1 MDNCIHFTL
10 TYKNYKEFIMN
21 ASIFSKIVALLLI
34 SMMLLTAVGCDMASI
49 FGDMMID
56 EGNGINQ
63 DDTSL
68 LGKYTGIG
76 KETESTSRETAEAP
90 TEIAG
95 EETDVCLP
103 EDTAEPEFSLPIGE
117 LDFEGKDISILC
129 TLQQDTP
136 NEWKFTATEDQ
147 VDEVITKV
155 NQKVMNDLNLSMS
168 TTAITYNGNYTDYT
182 SRVIEM
188 ITKDVVAAINEFE
201 ISSNYATATAAPAI
215 RDYAA
220 NLLDED
226 LFPYLDF
233 SLPCWNSN
241 FVKNN
246 TVHDRLFYATG
257 DIGTSTID
265 SAIVMW
271 HNEEL
276 YYRYRE
282 STDPENLQELA
293 IEGGWTWEVL
303 NDWTKRL
310 YLDLDGLAGITQ
322 DDTFALIAPERNSYC
337 KTAFAS
343 AWDINFVQN
352 NGNNTHS
359 LNISVPALQTAV
371 DSYKELFSNY
381 GTSTNATLQH
391 FANGNSLFYI
401 GRLDDGYKSD
411 SALRESELMSTGNIS
426 LLPLPKLNEE
436 QESYKTALDGNYT
449 LLLALKHDNIDGE
462 ALSAFL
468 QYGAELWN
476 RNFKPYYIETHI
488 LLKHLTHT
496 EDQHARTS
504 AILYDMLDNIDF
516 DYENVYSSQLGNV
529 TDFWTRAITSSQ
541 GINSLYNSNK
551 SNYESA
557 IIDTDTWFKSK

>member
-63 DDTSL
+63 ADTSE

-147 VDEVITKV
+147 VDAVITKV

-168 TTAITYNGNYTDYT
+168 TTTITYNGNYTDYT

-188 ITKDVVAAINEFE
+188 ITQDVVAAINEFE
-201 ISSNYATATAAPAI
+201 ISSNYATATAAPSI

-233 SLPCWNSN
+233 SLPCWNAS

-246 TVHDRLFYATG
+246 TVRGRLHYVVG
-257 DIGTSTID
+257 DIGTSNID
-265 SAIVMW
+265 SAVVMW
-271 HNEEL
+271 HNEDL
-276 YYRYRE
+276 YNMHRE
-282 STDPENLQELA
+282 DGDPENLQELVL
-293 IEGGWTWEVL
+293 EGGWTYDVL

-310 YLDLDGLAGITQ
+310 YFDLDGLAGITP
-322 DDTFALIAPERNSYC
+322 DDSFALIAPAQNSYYRN
-337 KTAFAS
+337 AFAS
-343 AWDINFVQN
+343 AWDLRFVED
-352 NGNNTHS
+352 NGTGTHS
-359 LNISVPALQTAV
+359 LCVDTAALQTALNNFNT
-371 DSYKELFSNY
+371 LFSNY
-381 GTSTNATLQH
+381 GTSTKSTVTN

-401 GRLDDGYKSD
+401 GRLDEGYKNGSI
-411 SALRESELMSTGNIS
+411 LKESEIMNTASCS
-426 LLPLPKLNEE
+426 LLPLPKFSIN
-436 QESYKTALDGNYT
+436 QESYKTALVDDHT
-449 LLLALKHDNIDGE
+449 LLLVLKHDNPDGE
-462 ALSAFL
+462 AISAFL
-468 QYGAELWN
+468 QYSAELWN
-476 RNFKPYYIETHI
+476 QHFKPYYVDSHI
-488 LLKHLTHT
+488 LLKNLTHT
-496 EDQHARTS
+496 GDQHARTQV
-504 AILYDMLDNIDF
+504 ILKDILDNIDY
-516 DYENVYSSQLGNV
+516 DYENVYSPQLSNV
-529 TDFWTRAITSSQ
+529 TNLWTQAITSGQNIS
-541 GINSLYNSNK
+541 SLYRSNEL
-551 SNYESA
+551 NYMAA
-557 IIDTDTWFKSK
+557 ISDTDTWFKS